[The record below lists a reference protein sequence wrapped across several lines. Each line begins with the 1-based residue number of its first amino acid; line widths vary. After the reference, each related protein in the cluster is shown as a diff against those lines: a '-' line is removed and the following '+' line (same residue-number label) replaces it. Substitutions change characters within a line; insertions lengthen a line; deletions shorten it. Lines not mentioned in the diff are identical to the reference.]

1 MHISCIIYIIKWQKH
16 CFEMLLPFFCFF
28 YSRTQVRQAFR
39 RICNPA
45 LKNVLT
51 YLGSADLQSAAKE
64 NAFSL
69 LGDYKSP
76 GFNRSNLFYGG
87 FQIRRDA

>member
-1 MHISCIIYIIKWQKH
+1 M
-16 CFEMLLPFFCFF
+16 
-28 YSRTQVRQAFR
+28 
-39 RICNPA
+39 ICNPP

-51 YLGSADLQSAAKE
+51 YLGFADLQSATSSLC
-64 NAFSL
+64 FLGLL

-87 FQIRRDA
+87 FQIRRDAWRETFFFDAWRETFFFDAWREKCTLYL